1 LSKVDR
7 TTLGNRGGD
16 VELILRRQGAV
27 ILALWCRLRHSPQRW
42 GGSLTRTTTSR
53 RARLAEPKAAQRQR
67 TATAADLPLY
77 RRLVQ
82 ALRRDIV
89 NGRFPVGSLLPTES
103 ELRQRFGVSRH
114 TVREALRY
122 LRDEG
127 LVWSRQG
134 SGTEVA
140 RPGRSPL
147 YVHRVSSVEELA
159 QYAVDTRYDI
169 TNVAMLRADRNT
181 AKRLNCRIGEPWLH
195 IEGPRY
201 RFGQS
206 EPICWTEV
214 FIHKDYGGITRMLS
228 RLTGPIY
235 ALIEDVFGERITRV
249 DQTLRG
255 RPIPTYL
262 AARLQVEPRT
272 IGIEI
277 QRHYYLIDGKR
288 VESAFNLYPA
298 DRFSYSMTLHRE
310 SQNAGLNP

>member
-1 LSKVDR
+1 MR
-7 TTLGNRGGD
+7 
-16 VELILRRQGAV
+16 A
-27 ILALWCRLRHSPQRW
+27 
-42 GGSLTRTTTSR
+42 TTSR
-53 RARLAEPKAAQRQR
+53 AARLTGPKAAQRQQ

-103 ELRQRFGVSRH
+103 ELCERFGVSRH
-114 TVREALRY
+114 TVREALRC
-122 LRDEG
+122 LRDDG
-127 LVWSRQG
+127 LVSSRQG

-147 YVHRVSSVEELA
+147 YVHTVSSVEELA
-159 QYAVDTRYDI
+159 QYAVDTRYHI
-169 TNVAMLRADRNT
+169 TNVTMVRTDRNA

-201 RFGQS
+201 RSGQS

-214 FIHKDYGGITRMLS
+214 FIHRDYGGIARMLS
-228 RLTGPIY
+228 RLAGPIY

-255 RPIPTYL
+255 RPIPGDL
-262 AARLQVEPRT
+262 AKRLEVEPRT

-277 QRHYYLIDGKR
+277 QRDYYLIDGKR
-288 VESAFNLYPA
+288 VETAFNLYPA
-298 DRFSYSMTLHRE
+298 DRFSYSMTLHRG
-310 SQNAGLNP
+310 SQSTGLNQ